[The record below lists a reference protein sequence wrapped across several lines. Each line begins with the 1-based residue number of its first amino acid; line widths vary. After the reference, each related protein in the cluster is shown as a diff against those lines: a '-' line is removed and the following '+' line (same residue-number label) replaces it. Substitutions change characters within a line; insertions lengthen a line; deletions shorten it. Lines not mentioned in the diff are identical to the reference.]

1 MIGLHARY
9 IICNS
14 LATFLA
20 SPPHGGRL
28 TASNATTIDHP
39 STRAGWLK
47 RNERLLR
54 IAAGFFL
61 LNQVLE
67 FIVLQ
72 VGSHGYLGLCTWDC
86 AWYAVLVE
94 DGYDLAPHD
103 WMGRHP
109 RHDAANWVF
118 FPALPLAGKLVHLL
132 TGLSGAASLLL
143 VGKLFFL
150 MAIFAFIKV
159 AADYRPQLSPVL
171 AAAVVAFNPYA
182 IYGNV
187 GYTEPLFLLLSC
199 AFFYT
204 LRRNFLGAGL
214 IGCLLACTRLVGIF
228 SAVAYAIVAFGP
240 WRRERGRRDL
250 IVLGLMLFLLF
261 LHGLTGDALA
271 FSHAQRSWNR
281 FPGNP
286 FGNLLDG
293 LRLNPV
299 DKYWAVMCA
308 LALLAPVYFAVKR
321 HAELAVFAL
330 LCTLLP
336 MSTGLWAMPRY
347 IWWQAPILLALAIL
361 LSWRKLWILFFALAL
376 PGLVYM
382 YLSWFSGEV
391 FVV

>member
-1 MIGLHARY
+1 M
-9 IICNS
+9 
-14 LATFLA
+14 
-20 SPPHGGRL
+20 P
-28 TASNATTIDHP
+28 ASNATTIAPP
-39 STRAGWLK
+39 STSAGWLR
-47 RNERLLR
+47 RNDRLLR
-54 IAAGFFL
+54 IAAGFFV

-67 FIVLQ
+67 FIVLKL
-72 VGSHGYLGLCTWDC
+72 GNHAYLALCTWDC
-86 AWYAVLVE
+86 AWYAVLAE
-94 DGYDLAPHD
+94 SGYDLEPHD

-118 FPALPLAGKLVHLL
+118 FPALPMAGKLVHLL
-132 TGLSGAASLLL
+132 TGYSGAASLLL

-159 AADYRPQLSPVL
+159 AADYRPQLSPML
-171 AAAVVAFNPYA
+171 AAAVVAFNPYS

-199 AFFYT
+199 VFFYT
-204 LRRNFLGAGL
+204 LRRNFLGAGV

-228 SAVAYAIVAFGP
+228 SAVAYAIAAFGP
-240 WRRERGRRDL
+240 WRREPARRDRIL
-250 IVLGLMLFLLF
+250 LGLMLIPLGFAIFLLF
-261 LHGLTGDALA
+261 LHDLTGDALA

-293 LRLNPV
+293 LRLHPI

-308 LALLAPVYFAVKR
+308 LALLAPVYFAVKK
-321 HAELAVFAL
+321 HFELAAFAL

-361 LSWRKLWILFFALAL
+361 LSHRKLWIPFFALAV

-382 YLSWFSGEV
+382 YMSWFTGEV